1 MENSNTQMKL
11 KKELEVCI
19 FTSYEIMGIDTC
31 SGNDAHFWRKW
42 HTGRMQDST
51 KPKEKKTDKK

>member
-1 MENSNTQMKL
+1 MKL

-31 SGNDAHFWRKW
+31 SGNDVHFWREL

-51 KPKEKKTDKK
+51 KPREKTDKK